1 MAPQQQPGPDYYAYD
16 RRVAAQA
23 QASAEW
29 ARTFKLLLILLAVAG
44 LIWVLWYAFGTPGLQ
59 FGLIAAFVIAVVL
72 GVWMLMMS
80 MHGRT
85 ADVVTETVQ
94 NLVAFQR
101 ADDQGE
107 VARAAIAALSNGQ
120 RGNTQLD
127 SRILQLAGVI
137 GRAQAQGQIAAHRA
151 ASTIDAQRQQ
161 WEQQQT
167 QQQQREA
174 FYGYA
179 SDTVSPNSDFHVHQ

>member
-101 ADDQGE
+101 ADDQGKLTRCHCCTKQRP
-107 VARAAIAALSNGQ
+107 ARQHTA
-120 RGNTQLD
+120 RHW
-127 SRILQLAGVI
+127 
-137 GRAQAQGQIAAHRA
+137 AQVYRD
-151 ASTIDAQRQQ
+151 ASK
-161 WEQQQT
+161 E
-167 QQQQREA
+167 
-174 FYGYA
+174 
-179 SDTVSPNSDFHVHQ
+179 N